1 MDMNSKPKKRVS
13 LAEKLAEAKP
23 AKPVVPP
30 QQLVLPIPHRTS
42 A

>member
-23 AKPVVPP
+23 VVPP
-30 QQLVLPIPHRTS
+30 QQLVLPIPHRNS